1 VAAHALFAAPGAL
14 RALRGGRRGGAV
26 ELVLSGGAYLRLE
39 EDWLL
44 VTEPAALSGPLSISV
59 AGLERG
65 ALHPGQ
71 RVSVRGERL
80 RIGNQG
86 VSLERVREWR
96 PAARPAPAGPAGEPA
111 EPGGAPARRGPD
123 GGADGRSLAGGPFAG
138 PIGVPPI
145 GLAAGLLALARG
157 PLEEGVRLLAGRGEG
172 LTPAGDDALA
182 GYAAWRHAAGRP
194 VAISGLAAGRSSPL
208 GLAYLRCA
216 ERGEL
221 PDAGVALLAAL
232 RSGDRAA
239 ASDAALILRT
249 WGAGS
254 GTAMLWGIAAGA
266 DLEGF
271 VLDWWSRRPPGQD
284 VSRWRR
290 GRGPF

>member
-14 RALRGGRRGGAV
+14 RALRGGHRGGTV

-44 VTEPAALSGPLSISV
+44 VTEPAAFFGPLSISV

-65 ALHPGQ
+65 ALRPGQ
-71 RVSVRGERL
+71 RVSLRGERL
-80 RIGNQG
+80 NIGNQG

-96 PAARPAPAGPAGEPA
+96 PATRAS
-111 EPGGAPARRGPD
+111 D
-123 GGADGRSLAGGPFAG
+123 GGATPG
-138 PIGVPPI
+138 PIEAPPI

-157 PLEEGVRLLAGRGEG
+157 PLEEGVRLLAGRGDG

-182 GYAAWRHAAGRP
+182 GYAAWRHSTGRP

-221 PDAGVALLAAL
+221 PGAGLALLAAL
-232 RSGDRAA
+232 RSGDPAA
-239 ASDAALILRT
+239 ASAAARTLRG
-249 WGAGS
+249 WGASS
-254 GTAMLWGIAAGA
+254 GAAMLWGIAAGGQ
-266 DLEGF
+266 LEGF
-271 VLDWWSRRPPGQD
+271 ILDCPPIGWAGQD
-284 VSRWRR
+284 GSRCRR